1 MYIHMYVSFSL
12 YILQVMYEELNSTLG
27 HQLDIILTD
36 ERLVSSTTTE
46 KKKFLYLPRWD
57 LAWWFRDRQ
66 LASNA
71 ADFLLYRMFS
81 YDREMNSYRD
91 HRGNG
96 FEEEERRVVVIQL
109 RKSSPKLVQFYKE
122 YLMELKQ
129 AGVTDDAF
137 GNQDYSR
144 CV

>member
-1 MYIHMYVSFSL
+1 
-12 YILQVMYEELNSTLG
+12 MYEELNSTLG
-27 HQLDIILTD
+27 NQLDIILSD
-36 ERLVSSTTTE
+36 ELLVSSSTTQE
-46 KKKFLYLPRWD
+46 KFLYLPRWD

-71 ADFLLYRMFS
+71 ADFLLHRMFS
-81 YDREMNSYRD
+81 YDREMNSYRED
-91 HRGNG
+91 HTILKGNG
-96 FEEEERRVVVIQL
+96 FQEERRVVVFQL
-109 RKSSPKLVQFYKE
+109 RKSSPKLVEFYKE